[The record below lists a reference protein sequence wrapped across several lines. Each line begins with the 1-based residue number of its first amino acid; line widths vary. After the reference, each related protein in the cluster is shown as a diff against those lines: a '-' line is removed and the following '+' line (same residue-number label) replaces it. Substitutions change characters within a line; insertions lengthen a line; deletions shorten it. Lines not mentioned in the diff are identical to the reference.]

1 MSASLP
7 IFKCRIKSNEENLNE
22 LNKYYNW
29 IPNKSMFRP
38 TDAIRQKKDDEIRQ
52 IENDATKYPNRM
64 ADYIYETVF
73 KSYIK
78 DPLLERGAKLFNK
91 IVFEPNK
98 YPYQTQGNH
107 YVLWFGSKIQEYSDE
122 CITDIINKKLKDI
135 NNSNVYDFVWYIN
148 PKMSV
153 PEFFHVQVFWIKI

>member
-1 MSASLP
+1 
-7 IFKCRIKSNEENLNE
+7 
-22 LNKYYNW
+22 
-29 IPNKSMFRP
+29 MFRP

-52 IENDATKYPNRM
+52 IENDATNYPNGM
-64 ADYIYETVF
+64 ADYIYKTVF
-73 KSYIK
+73 NCDIQ
-78 DPLLERGAKLFNK
+78 DPLSERGAKLFNT

-98 YPYQTQGNH
+98 YPYQTKGKH

-135 NNSNVYDFVWYIN
+135 NNSNVYDFVWYKN
-148 PKMSV
+148 PTMSV

>member
-1 MSASLP
+1 MSDLLP
-7 IFKCRIKSNEENLNE
+7 ILKCRIKSNAENLIK

-29 IPNKSMFRP
+29 IPNDSMFRP
-38 TDAIRQKKDDEIRQ
+38 TQENKAKKDAEIAE
-52 IENDATKYPNRM
+52 INDTNKYPNRM

-73 KSYIK
+73 ESDIK

-91 IVFEPNK
+91 IVFEPNQ

-122 CITDIINKKLKDI
+122 CITDIINKKLNTI
-135 NNSNVYDFVWYIN
+135 NNGNSYDFVWYIN

-153 PEFFHVQVFWIKI
+153 PEFFHIQVFWN

>member
-7 IFKCRIKSNEENLNE
+7 ILKCRIKSNEENLNK
-22 LNKYYNW
+22 LNTNYKW
-29 IPNKSMFRP
+29 IPNESMFRP
-38 TDAIRQKKDDEIRQ
+38 TPENKTKKDKEIIQ
-52 IENDATKYPNRM
+52 INDTNEYPNRM
-64 ADYIYETVF
+64 VDYIYKTVF
-73 KSYIK
+73 KSNIK

-91 IVFEPNK
+91 IVFEQNK
-98 YPYQTQGNH
+98 YPYQTQGKH
-107 YVLWFGSKIQEYSDE
+107 YVLWFGSQNQEYSDE